1 MGGLSTIVPRPV
13 ETTAPSRTRRRLPV
27 LGAGPVVV
35 AEPRPAAAMDG
46 PRTIH
51 FVSLGCPK
59 NRVDTEVMAGVAD
72 RAGYRLVA
80 EPEQASVIV
89 VNTCGFIGPAKEESV
104 DTILEMGRY
113 KEAGSCERLVVAG
126 CLAQR
131 YPQEL
136 AAEMPEVDH
145 FVGTSDLLALAPVLE
160 GDSARMSVSDPGR
173 YVYSAQTPRLRSTA
187 RHLAWVKIAEG
198 CSRHC
203 AFCVIPSMR
212 GTQRS
217 RTVADIVAE
226 VRALVEGGA
235 VEVNLV
241 SQDTIAFGRD
251 LKDGTTLAALLRA
264 LARVDGLGWLRVFY
278 LYPEQMS
285 DELLDVLADEPRIVK
300 YVDMPLQHA
309 SGAMLKAMKRGV
321 EAERQRR
328 VVERVRA
335 RIPGVTLRT
344 AFIVGHPGET
354 DEDFEELCELVRWAR
369 FEHMGVF
376 RYSDEEGTGSATLAG
391 KVPAKIAAARHRK
404 LMTLQRK
411 LARAANR
418 ARIGQELDVLVE
430 GTSEESEFLL
440 QGRHAGQ
447 APEIDGLVYLANCG
461 ETPPSAGT
469 IVRATVTQAAD
480 YDLVATLEEAP

>member
-1 MGGLSTIVPRPV
+1 MDSA
-13 ETTAPSRTRRRLPV
+13 APSRARRHLPV
-27 LGAGPVVV
+27 MGAGPVVLPAPGAV
-35 AEPRPAAAMDG
+35 AAVPSGA
-46 PRTIH
+46 RTIH

-80 EPEQASVIV
+80 EPEEASVIV

-126 CLAQR
+126 CLSQR
-131 YPQEL
+131 YSSEL

-145 FVGTSDLLALAPVLE
+145 FVGTSDLLALAPVLA

-173 YVYSAQTPRLRSTA
+173 YVYSAETPRLRSTA
-187 RHLAWVKIAEG
+187 PHLAWVKIAEG

-203 AFCVIPSMR
+203 AFCAIPAMR

-217 RTVADIVAE
+217 RPIEDVVAE
-226 VRALVEGGA
+226 VRGLVETGA

-241 SQDTIAFGRD
+241 SQDTIAYGRD
-251 LKDGTTLAALLRA
+251 RKDGTKLAALLRA

-278 LYPEQMS
+278 LYPEQMT
-285 DELLDVLADEPRIVK
+285 DELLEVLAEEPRIVK

-309 SGAMLKAMKRGV
+309 SGAMLRTMKRGV
-321 EAERQRR
+321 EADRQRR
-328 VVERVRA
+328 VVERIRE
-335 RIPGVTLRT
+335 RIPGVSFRT

-354 DEDFEELCELVRWAR
+354 EADFEELCELVRWAR
-369 FEHMGVF
+369 FEHVGVF
-376 RYSDEEGTGSATLAG
+376 RYSDEEGTGSAELSA
-391 KVPAKIAAARHRK
+391 KVPAKTAAARHRK
-404 LMTLQRK
+404 LMALQRK
-411 LARAANR
+411 IARAANR
-418 ARIGQELDVLVE
+418 ALVGRDLDVLVE
-430 GTSEESEFLL
+430 GTSEESDYLL

-447 APEIDGLVYLANCG
+447 APEIDGMVYLANCG
-461 ETPPSAGT
+461 EVPPAPGS

-480 YDLVATLEEAP
+480 FDLVATLEEGPEGRG

>member
-1 MGGLSTIVPRPV
+1 MDSAT
-13 ETTAPSRTRRRLPV
+13 PSRAHRHLPV
-27 LGAGPVVV
+27 MGAGPMVLPD
-35 AEPRPAAAMDG
+35 APAAA
-46 PRTIH
+46 PAVARTIH

-80 EPEQASVIV
+80 EPNEASVIV

-131 YPQEL
+131 YPTEL

-145 FVGTSDLLALAPVLE
+145 FVGTSDLLALGPVLA
-160 GDSARMSVSDPGR
+160 GGSARMSVSDPGR

-203 AFCVIPSMR
+203 AFCAIPAMR

-217 RTVADIVAE
+217 RPVLDVVAE
-226 VRALVEGGA
+226 VRGLVETGA

-241 SQDTIAFGRD
+241 SQDTIAYGRD
-251 LKDGTTLAALLRA
+251 LKDGTKLAELLHA
-264 LARVDGLGWLRVFY
+264 LAGVDGLAWLRVFY

-285 DELLDVLADEPRIVK
+285 DELLDVLAEEPRIVK

-309 SGAMLKAMKRGV
+309 SSAMLRAMKRGV
-321 EAERQRR
+321 EADRQRR
-328 VVERVRA
+328 VVERIRE
-335 RIPGVTLRT
+335 RIPGVSFRT

-354 DEDFEELCELVRWAR
+354 DADFEELCELVRWAR

-376 RYSDEEGTGSATLAG
+376 RYSDEEGTGSAELSP
-391 KVPAKIAAARHRK
+391 KVPAKIAAGRHRK
-404 LMTLQRK
+404 LMALQRK
-411 LARAANR
+411 IARMANR
-418 ARIGQELDVLVE
+418 ALVGKDLDVLVE

-447 APEIDGLVYLANCG
+447 APEIDGQVYLANCG
-461 ETPPSAGT
+461 EVPPAPGS

-480 YDLVATLEEAP
+480 FDLVATLEPGP

>member
-1 MGGLSTIVPRPV
+1 M
-13 ETTAPSRTRRRLPV
+13 
-27 LGAGPVVV
+27 GAGPVVV
-35 AEPRPAAAMDG
+35 PAAPAAPAG
-46 PRTIH
+46 TRTIH

-80 EPEQASVIV
+80 EPEDAAVIV

-104 DTILEMGRY
+104 DTILEMGRF

-126 CLAQR
+126 CLSQR
-131 YPQEL
+131 YGAEL

-145 FVGTSDLLALAPVLE
+145 FVGTSDLLALAPVLA

-173 YVYSAQTPRLRSTA
+173 YVYSAETPRMRSTA

-203 AFCVIPSMR
+203 SFCAIPAMR

-217 RTVADIVAE
+217 RPIDDVVAE
-226 VRALVEGGA
+226 VRGLVETGA

-241 SQDTIAFGRD
+241 SQDTIAYGRD
-251 LKDGTTLAALLRA
+251 LGDGTKLAGLLRA
-264 LARVDGLGWLRVFY
+264 LARVDGLAWLRVFY
-278 LYPEQMS
+278 LYPEKMS
-285 DELLDVLADEPRIVK
+285 DELLDVMAEESRIVK

-309 SGAMLKAMKRGV
+309 SSAMLRVMKRGV
-321 EAERQRR
+321 EADRQRR
-328 VVERVRA
+328 VVERVRQK
-335 RIPGVTLRT
+335 IPGVTFRT

-354 DEDFEELCELVRWAR
+354 DADFEELCELVRWAR
-369 FEHMGVF
+369 FERMGVF
-376 RYSDEEGTGSATLAG
+376 RYSDEEGTGSADQTG
-391 KVPAKIAAARHRK
+391 KVPAKVAAARHRT
-404 LMTLQRK
+404 LMALQRK
-411 LARAANR
+411 IARAANR
-418 ARIGQELDVLVE
+418 ALVGRELDVLVE

-447 APEIDGLVYLANCG
+447 APEIDGQVYLANCG
-461 ETPPSAGT
+461 DIPPAAGS

-480 YDLVATLEEAP
+480 FDLVASLEPGP